1 MTTHLSMDEYGT
13 IAAAV
18 LKVPAQDLLATGDT
32 IALRA
37 ALDAPAARTDSY
49 EVYPTMAAKAS
60 ALVYR
65 LCRNRP
71 LLDGNQRAALMA
83 LHEYL
88 ARNKY
93 QWTDLPDDDADSVA
107 VVLKELAAGNVSE
120 EELSD
125 WISVRI
131 GGLE

>member
-1 MTTHLSMDEYGT
+1 MTKHLSMDEYGT

-18 LKVPAQDLLATGDT
+18 LQVPPQDLLATCDPFV
-32 IALRA
+32 LLA
-37 ALDAPAARTDSY
+37 ALEAPAAGADGY

-83 LHEYL
+83 LHECL
-88 ARNKY
+88 ARNGY
-93 QWTDLPDDDADSVA
+93 QWTELPDDDPDTV
-107 VVLKELAAGNVSE
+107 VGVLKRLAAGNLSE
-120 EELSD
+120 EEFCD
-125 WISVRI
+125 WLSVRI

>member
-1 MTTHLSMDEYGT
+1 MTKHLSMDEYGT

-18 LKVPAQDLLATGDT
+18 LKVPPQDLLATCDT
-32 IALRA
+32 FELLA
-37 ALDAPAARTDSY
+37 ALEAPAAGADGY

-71 LLDGNQRAALMA
+71 FLDGNQRAALLA

-88 ARNKY
+88 ARNNY
-93 QWTDLPDDDADSVA
+93 QWMDLPDEDADPVV
-107 VVLKELAAGNVSE
+107 VVLREVAAGNVSE
-120 EELSD
+120 EELRD